1 MHTPAINLMAVFY
14 YGVPEAGQTSLDQW
28 RFKIFISINRLL
40 CCLTYFCEKSTGL
53 EISNR
58 KAYHEYFFEDK
69 YIAGLVLS
77 GTEIKS
83 LRAGKA
89 SFNDSYCYFDKG
101 ELYVKSLHISEYS
114 FGTYNN
120 HEPMQERKLLLNKR
134 ELKKLEAKTKEKGYS
149 IIPLKIFL
157 TEKGFFK
164 MEIGLGK
171 GKKIYDKRETIKER
185 ETDRDI
191 KRKYGI

>member
-1 MHTPAINLMAVFY
+1 MTAVFY
-14 YGVPEAGQTSLDQW
+14 
-28 RFKIFISINRLL
+28 
-40 CCLTYFCEKSTGL
+40 FCKM

-58 KAYHEYFFEDK
+58 KAYHDYFFEAK
-69 YIAGLVLS
+69 YIAGLVLA

-83 LRAGKA
+83 LRNGKA
-89 SFNDSYCYFDKG
+89 SFVDSYCYFNDG
-101 ELYVKSLHISEYS
+101 ELFVKSLHISEYS
-114 FGTYNN
+114 YGTYNN
-120 HEPMQERKLLLNKR
+120 HEPLQERKLLLNKR
-134 ELKKLEAKTKEKGYS
+134 ELRKLEAKTTEKGYS

>member
-1 MHTPAINLMAVFY
+1 LY
-14 YGVPEAGQTSLDQW
+14 
-28 RFKIFISINRLL
+28 
-40 CCLTYFCEKSTGL
+40 KSNEL

-58 KAYHEYFFEDK
+58 KAYYEYFFEQT

-89 SFNDSYCYFDKG
+89 SFNDSYCIFHNG
-101 ELYVKSLHISEYS
+101 ELFVKSLHISEYS
-114 FGTYNN
+114 FGTYTN

-134 ELKKLEAKTKEKGYS
+134 ELQKLEAKTKEKGYS

-157 TEKGFFK
+157 AESGYFK

-171 GKKIYDKRETIKER
+171 GKKNYDKRESIKER

>member
-1 MHTPAINLMAVFY
+1 MVAKTAKAIPL
-14 YGVPEAGQTSLDQW
+14 PKS
-28 RFKIFISINRLL
+28 NR
-40 CCLTYFCEKSTGL
+40 L

-58 KAYHEYFFEDK
+58 KAHHEYFFEAT
-69 YIAGLVLS
+69 YIAGLVLA

-89 SFNDSYCYFDKG
+89 SFNDSYCVFHQG
-101 ELYVKSLHISEYS
+101 ELFVKSLHISEYA
-114 FGTYNN
+114 FGTYTN
-120 HEPMQERKLLLNKR
+120 HEPLQERKLLLNKR
-134 ELKKLEAKTKEKGYS
+134 ELKKLEDKTKEKGYS
-149 IIPLKIFL
+149 LIPLRIFIS
-157 TEKGFFK
+157 ESGYAK

-171 GKKIYDKRETIKER
+171 GKKNYDKRETIKQR

>member
-1 MHTPAINLMAVFY
+1 M
-14 YGVPEAGQTSLDQW
+14 
-28 RFKIFISINRLL
+28 
-40 CCLTYFCEKSTGL
+40 

-58 KAYHEYFFEDK
+58 KAYHDYFFEAT
-69 YIAGLVLS
+69 YIAGLVLTGS
-77 GTEIKS
+77 EIKS

-89 SFNDSYCYFDKG
+89 SFNDSYCIFFKG
-101 ELYVKSLHISEYS
+101 ELFVRSLHIAEYS
-114 FGTYNN
+114 FGTHFN
-120 HEPMQERKLLLNKR
+120 HPPMQERKLLLNKR
-134 ELKKLEAKTKEKGYS
+134 ELQKLEGKIKEKGYS

-171 GKKIYDKRETIKER
+171 GKKHYDKRETIKGR
-185 ETDRDI
+185 ETERDI

>member
-1 MHTPAINLMAVFY
+1 M
-14 YGVPEAGQTSLDQW
+14 
-28 RFKIFISINRLL
+28 
-40 CCLTYFCEKSTGL
+40 

-58 KAYHEYFFEDK
+58 KAHHEYFFETT
-69 YIAGLVLS
+69 YIAGMVLA

-89 SFNDSYCYFDKG
+89 SFNDSYCVFSRG
-101 ELYVKSLHISEYS
+101 ELFVKSLHISEYS
-114 FGTYNN
+114 YGTYSN

-134 ELKKLEAKTKEKGYS
+134 ELRKLESKIKEKGYS
-149 IIPLKIFL
+149 IIPLRIFL

-171 GKKIYDKRETIKER
+171 GKKHYDKRESIKER